1 MHRLLTAFFALAA
14 ISYSTFAMAEFAT
27 FEKTKFETLV
37 KSNAPVVVHTH
48 EWWCSTC
55 RAQAK
60 VLEDLQKDP
69 KFSKVAMLRAS
80 SSGNRD
86 VLEPMKVTSRS
97 IILVFA
103 GGKEIGRLDWVTDA
117 AQIRAL
123 IEKASVQAG
132 G

>member
-1 MHRLLTAFFALAA
+1 MRRILTAFFALAA
-14 ISYSTFAMAEFAT
+14 ISYSTFAAAEFVT
-27 FEKTKFETLV
+27 FEKSKFEMLAQA
-37 KSNAPVVVHTH
+37 NAPVVVHTH

-60 VLEDLQKDP
+60 VLEELQKDP
-69 KFSKVAMLRAS
+69 KFVKVTMLRAS
-80 SSGNRD
+80 VGSDRET
-86 VLEPMKVTSRS
+86 LAPMKVSSRS

-103 GGKEIGRLDWVTDA
+103 SGKEIGRLDWVTDA

-123 IEKASVQAG
+123 IEKAAAQAG

>member
-1 MHRLLTAFFALAA
+1 MRRFLTAFFALAA
-14 ISYSTFAMAEFAT
+14 IGYSTFAAAEFVT
-27 FEKTKFETLV
+27 FEKSKFETLV
-37 KSNAPVVVHTH
+37 KSNATVVLHTH

-60 VLEDLQKDP
+60 VLEELQKDA
-69 KFSKVAMLRAS
+69 KFAKVTMLRAS
-80 SSGNRD
+80 ASSDRET
-86 VLEPMKVTSRS
+86 LAPMKVTSRS

-103 GGKEIGRLDWVTDA
+103 SGKEIGRLDWVTDA

-123 IEKASVQAG
+123 IEQAAAQAG

>member
-1 MHRLLTAFFALAA
+1 MRRLIAAFAVLAA
-14 ISYSTFAMAEFAT
+14 ISYSGLAVAEFT
-27 FEKTKFETLV
+27 SFEKAKFETLV
-37 KSNAPVVVHTH
+37 KSNTAVVVHTH

-60 VLEDLQKDP
+60 VLEELQKDK
-69 KFSKVAMLRAS
+69 KFAKVTMLRAS
-80 SSGNRD
+80 SSGNSD

-97 IILVFA
+97 IIVVFA
-103 GGKEIGRLDWVTDA
+103 GGKQIGRLDWVTDE

-123 IEKASVQAG
+123 LEQAVSQAG